1 MGLFLLKGRL
11 LNNLQL
17 DLQGRT
23 LKLRLQQ
30 PTKHAF
36 FLTQQNKQKCRRCF
50 LVRCGPM
57 VIRFVQRS
65 GSVYLYAFVAFGEF
79 VAVLIGLCLD
89 DMKEGKVYGG
99 ILHPA
104 SLKFNVEPEND
115 PGKRDSVWK
124 PSFSGEACRT

>member
-1 MGLFLLKGRL
+1 MDDCAGLFLLKGRL
-11 LNNLQL
+11 L

-23 LKLRLQQ
+23 LKTS
-30 PTKHAF
+30 PST
-36 FLTQQNKQKCRRCF
+36 TNETNEIRRCF

-89 DMKEGKVYGG
+89 DMKKGVKCMEQ
-99 ILHPA
+99 A
-104 SLKFNVEPEND
+104 
-115 PGKRDSVWK
+115 
-124 PSFSGEACRT
+124 